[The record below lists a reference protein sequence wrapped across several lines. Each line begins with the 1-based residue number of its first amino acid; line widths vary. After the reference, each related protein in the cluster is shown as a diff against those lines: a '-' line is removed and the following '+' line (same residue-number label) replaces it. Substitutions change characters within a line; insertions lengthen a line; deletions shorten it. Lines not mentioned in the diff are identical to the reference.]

1 MKFTS
6 SGHYLI
12 PISKSNEALNESDEN
27 NTKALSSIENV
38 SNRKLREKQ
47 IIVEKL
53 YKQLGQAGSNKILK
67 LIKLSGIIDK
77 ELVDLVNEIREECT
91 VCLKYKT
98 VPPLKPVVVFSLLRN
113 FNNVISMDLE
123 GINGFKIL
131 HLIDHATR

>member
-12 PISKSNEALNESDEN
+12 PISKSNEALNEFDEN

-98 VPPLKPVVVFSLLRN
+98 VPLLKPVVVFSLLRN

-131 HLIDHATR
+131 HLIDHAAR

>member
-12 PISKSNEALNESDEN
+12 PISKSNEALNEFDEN
-27 NTKALSSIENV
+27 NTKTLSFIENV

-67 LIKLSGIIDK
+67 LIKLSGIDK

-98 VPPLKPVVVFSLLRN
+98 VPLKPVVVFSLLRN
-113 FNNVISMDLE
+113 FNNVISMNLE
-123 GINGFKIL
+123 EINGFKIL
-131 HLIDHATR
+131 HLIDHTTR

>member
-12 PISKSNEALNESDEN
+12 PISKSNEALNEFDEN

-98 VPPLKPVVVFSLLRN
+98 VPLKPVVVFSLLRN

>member
-12 PISKSNEALNESDEN
+12 PISKSNEALNEFDEN
-27 NTKALSSIENV
+27 NTKALSPIENV

-67 LIKLSGIIDK
+67 LIKLSGIDK
-77 ELVDLVNEIREECT
+77 ELVDLVNEIREKCT

-98 VPPLKPVVVFSLLRN
+98 APLKPVVVFSLLRN
-113 FNNVISMDLE
+113 FNNVISMNLE
-123 GINGFKIL
+123 EINGFKIL
-131 HLIDHATR
+131 HLIDHTTR